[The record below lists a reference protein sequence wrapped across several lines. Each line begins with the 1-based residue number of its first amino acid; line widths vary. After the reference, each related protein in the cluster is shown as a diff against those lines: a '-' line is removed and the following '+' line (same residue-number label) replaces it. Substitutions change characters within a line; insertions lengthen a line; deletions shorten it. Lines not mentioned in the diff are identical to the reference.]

1 MTGTAGTAAED
12 DNALDLL
19 GAEGGDHA
27 LNEAGEQRTLTWRE
41 RIGRVNWRARA
52 RGLGIS

>member
-19 GAEGGDHA
+19 GAEGGYHA
-27 LNEAGEQRTLTWRE
+27 LNEAGEQRTLTWGE
-41 RIGRVNWRARA
+41 RIGRVSGRARA